1 MRERKKSLVMKAL
14 ENPEYSWRTA
24 RGIAEETGLDAQ
36 TVQDIIQA
44 LGKEIVQSKVPSED
58 GEELFTTSARL
69 KPLVIGALK
78 NPKYDWRT
86 VLGIATE
93 TRLAVQT
100 VKEVLTASRDQ
111 VIKAKHRSEAG
122 EDLYSVR
129 SR

>member
-1 MRERKKSLVMKAL
+1 MPSVMRERKKSLVMKAL

-24 RGIAEETGLDAQ
+24 RDIAEETGLDAQ

-58 GEELFTTSARL
+58 GEERFTTSARL

-86 VLGIATE
+86 VLAPATE
-93 TRLAVQT
+93 TRLAGQT

-111 VIKAKHRSEAG
+111 VIKAKH
-122 EDLYSVR
+122 
-129 SR
+129 